1 MNVRTDGTVSR
12 RRFLLGTGLA
22 AGGLLLGGPGC
33 TGVGRSAAAAPPD
46 LAIAFDNPPP
56 SARPGAYWVWVNGQ
70 FDRRQMTREL
80 EDARA
85 KGLSG
90 FEVFDVGTT
99 GRGPDV
105 PAGPTFMGP
114 ESAAAV
120 GHAVR
125 EAGRLGLAMGLIT
138 SSSWN
143 AGGPWV
149 TPAMASKSLYASTTE
164 VRGPAAVDVRLPYPK
179 VPQPKFKGRKGGL
192 DPWPADEMWS
202 RDIAVLAVPAAKEK
216 VIRDLSAVVNLSDRL
231 DKAGRLRWQAPAGAW
246 TVLRIVC
253 TNNRERLRLPS
264 PNSDGYMI
272 DHLDA
277 RATEAHFGHILKRL
291 REHVGDL
298 KASALSYLYLPSY
311 EIRGLTEWTPTF
323 ADEFRRRRGYD
334 PIPFLPVLFGWTLAG
349 DEVAERFDHDR
360 RLTVSDLL
368 IENHYATAAA
378 VCRKAGLELHAEAG
392 GPGKPFLPAHD
403 FPAESLRA
411 LGALDVPRGEFWVRR
426 PPEEND
432 PANVIKEIACAA
444 HIYNRRLVE
453 MESFTGFDHWERGP
467 FDLKPYADRALC
479 AGMNRFV
486 FHTSPHQPPE
496 AGKPGWTYHAGTHMG
511 MTRAWWPMA
520 EPFLAYLARCSAM
533 LQAGRF
539 VGDVCFYYGHDAPRL
554 IANKGFDPRT
564 ESLGRGYD
572 YDYCNTDVLLN
583 RMTVR
588 GSRIAVA
595 DGPDYALLVLP
606 DRDDMPLDVLEQL
619 ERLVRA
625 GATVVGRR
633 PTRSPGLDGGGAATQ
648 HNPDRRAHRTVNLDA
663 WRERDAAVRRLADRL
678 WGDVDGQGVT
688 ERTHGQGT
696 VIQGRPLAAVLRDRG
711 LGPDI
716 AFTAGHEGAEFDWI
730 HRRDG
735 DTDLYFV
742 ANLRRRPE
750 TVDAVFRVTGK
761 QPEIWDPATG
771 ERRLAPVF
779 DAAGNGTRMPLHLPP
794 WGSVFVVFRPGEA
807 GDHVVSFARD
817 GRPLFPLPQD
827 AAAAPADG
835 EADGEAPAAAEPSVE
850 LRADEAGGMEARLR
864 RAGTYTVRTTGGRE
878 ARLTLPADPPVH
890 AVVGPWRV
898 TFQEDRGAPAAVDLE
913 KLISWTD
920 HPDAGVRHF
929 SGIGT
934 YETTVDLPA
943 DLFAAE
949 RRLLL
954 DLGAVGVVAEVHL
967 NGRRL
972 GVVWKPPYR
981 LEATAAA
988 RPGMNRLRVAAANVW
1003 ANRLVGDRGKPPD
1016 QRLTRTCLPD
1026 GALPKTLVPSGLL
1039 GPVRVV
1045 TEVSRRLDRG
1055 AGQAGAGTA

>member
-1 MNVRTDGTVSR
+1 MHARTGGTISR
-12 RRFLLGTGLA
+12 RRFLVGTGLA
-22 AGGLLLGGPGC
+22 AGGLLLVGPGC
-33 TGVGRSAAAAPPD
+33 ARAGRAAAATPPD
-46 LAIAFDNPPP
+46 LAAAFDAPPL

-70 FDRRQMTREL
+70 FDREQMTREL

-99 GRGPDV
+99 GRGPEV

-114 ESAAAV
+114 KSAAAV

-149 TPAMASKSLYASTTE
+149 TPEMASKSLYASTTE
-164 VRGPAAVDVRLPYPK
+164 VRGPAAFDARLPDPK
-179 VPQPKFKGRKGGL
+179 VPQPKFAGRRGGL
-192 DPWPADEMWS
+192 DPWPAGETWS
-202 RDIAVLAVPAAKEK
+202 QEIAVLAVPTAKDK
-216 VIRDLSAVVNLSDRL
+216 VIRDLSAVVNLSGRTD
-231 DKAGRLRWQAPAGAW
+231 AGGRLRWQAPPGEW

-277 RATEAHFGHILKRL
+277 RATEAHFRHILGRL
-291 REHVGDL
+291 RAEVDDL
-298 KASALSYLYLPSY
+298 ERSALSYLYLPSY

-323 ADEFRRRRGYD
+323 AEEFRRRRGYD
-334 PIPFLPVLFGWTLAG
+334 PIPFLPVLFGWTLA
-349 DEVAERFDHDR
+349 DEAVSERFDHDR

-368 IENHYATAAA
+368 IENHYATAAE
-378 VCRKAGLELHAEAG
+378 VCRAAGLELHAEAG

-444 HIYNRRLVE
+444 QIYNRRIVE

-467 FDLKPYADRALC
+467 FDLKPYADRAMG
-479 AGMNRFV
+479 AGTNRFV

-496 AGKPGWTYHAGTHMG
+496 AGRPGWTYHAGTHMG

-520 EPFLAYLARCSAM
+520 EPFLAYLGRCSAM

-564 ESLGRGYD
+564 ESLGPGYD
-572 YDYCNTDVLLN
+572 YDYGNTDVLLR

-588 GSRIAVA
+588 GGRIAVA

-606 DRDDMPLDVLEQL
+606 DRDDMPLKVLERLEQL
-619 ERLVRA
+619 VRE
-625 GATVVGRR
+625 GATIVGRR
-633 PTRSPGLDGGGAATQ
+633 PTRSPGLGSADLAAY
-648 HNPDRRAHRTVNLDA
+648 H
-663 WRERDAAVRRLADRL
+663 ERDTAVRRLARRL
-678 WGDVDGQGVT
+678 WGKVDGQKVT
-688 ERTHGQGT
+688 ERTYGRGK
-696 VIQGRPLAAVLRDRG
+696 VIQGRPLAAILRDRG
-711 LGPDI
+711 LGPDV
-716 AFTAGHEGAEFDWI
+716 AFTAQQDGAAFDWI

-735 DTDLYFV
+735 NADLYFV
-742 ANLRRRPE
+742 ANLRNRPE
-750 TVDAVFRVTGK
+750 TVDAVFRATGK
-761 QPEIWDPATG
+761 RPEVWNPATG
-771 ERRLAPVF
+771 ERRPAAVF
-779 DAAGNGTRMPLHLPP
+779 DAAPDGTRVHLHLAP
-794 WGSVFVVFRPGEA
+794 WGSAFVVFRPGPA
-807 GDHVVSFARD
+807 ADHVVSLAHN
-817 GRPLFPLPQD
+817 GRPLFPLPQE
-827 AAAAPADG
+827 ASLKPADG
-835 EADGEAPAAAEPSVE
+835 EADGKTTAAAEPPVE
-850 LRADEAGGMEARLR
+850 LRAGEAAVMEVRLR
-864 RAGTYTVRTTGGRE
+864 RAGTVTVRTA
-878 ARLTLPADPPVH
+878 ARHQARFVLPADPPVH
-890 AVVGPWRV
+890 EASGPWHV
-898 TFQEDRGAPAAVDLE
+898 TFPDGRGAPPAVDLE
-913 KLISWTD
+913 RLVAWTD

-929 SGIGT
+929 SGVAT

-943 DLFAAE
+943 DLFADD

-954 DLGAVGVVAEVHL
+954 DLGGVGVTAEVHL
-967 NGRRL
+967 NGERL
-972 GVVWKPPYR
+972 GIVWKPPYR
-981 LEATAAA
+981 LDATAAA
-988 RPGMNRLRVAAANVW
+988 RPGPNRLRVAVANVW
-1003 ANRLVGDRGKPPD
+1003 ANRLVGDRGRP
-1016 QRLTRTCLPD
+1016 RERRFTRTCLPD
-1026 GALPKTLVPSGLL
+1026 GALPKDLVPSGLL
-1039 GPVRVV
+1039 GPVRFVV
-1045 TEVSRRLDRG
+1045 EVCRQMDLV
-1055 AGQAGAGTA
+1055 

>member
-1 MNVRTDGTVSR
+1 MDARTVGTLSR
-12 RRFLLGTGLA
+12 RRFLVSTGLA
-22 AGGLLLGGPGC
+22 AGGLILGGPGC
-33 TGVGRSAAAAPPD
+33 TRAGRSAAAAPPD
-46 LAIAFDNPPP
+46 LAAAFDAPPL

-70 FDRRQMTREL
+70 FDRKQMTREL

-99 GRGPDV
+99 GRRPPV
-105 PAGPTFMGP
+105 PAGPPFMGP

-149 TPAMASKSLYASTTE
+149 TPEMASKSLYASTTE
-164 VRGPAAVDVRLPYPK
+164 VRGPAAFDTRLPDPK
-179 VPQPKFKGRKGGL
+179 VPQPKFAGRRGGL
-192 DPWPADEMWS
+192 DPWPAGETWS
-202 RDIAVLAVPAAKEK
+202 QETAVLAVPTAKDK
-216 VIRDLSAVVNLSDRL
+216 VIRDLSAVVDLSDRT
-231 DKAGRLRWQAPAGAW
+231 DSGGRLRWQAPAGEW

-277 RATEAHFGHILKRL
+277 RATEAHFRHILGRL
-291 REHVGDL
+291 RAEVDDL
-298 KASALSYLYLPSY
+298 EASALSYLYLPSY
-311 EIRGLTEWTPTF
+311 EIRGLTEWTPSF
-323 ADEFRRRRGYD
+323 AEEFRRRRGYD
-334 PIPFLPVLFGWTLAG
+334 PIPFLPVLFGWTLA
-349 DEVAERFDHDR
+349 DEAVSERFDHDR

-368 IENHYATAAA
+368 IENHYATAAE
-378 VCRKAGLELHAEAG
+378 VCRAAGLELHAEAG

-411 LGALDVPRGEFWVRR
+411 LGVLDVPRGEFWVRR

-444 HIYNRRLVE
+444 HIYNRRIVE

-496 AGKPGWTYHAGTHMG
+496 AGRPGWTYHAGTHMG

-520 EPFLAYLARCSAM
+520 EPFIAYLARCSAL

-539 VGDVCFYYGHDAPRL
+539 VGDVCFYYGHEAPRL

-564 ESLGRGYD
+564 ESLGPGYD

-588 GSRIAVA
+588 GGRITVA

-606 DRDDMPLDVLEQL
+606 DRDDMPLKVLERLEQL
-619 ERLVRA
+619 VRE
-625 GATVVGRR
+625 GATIVGRR
-633 PTRSPGLDGGGAATQ
+633 PTRSPGLGSADTNAY
-648 HNPDRRAHRTVNLDA
+648 
-663 WRERDAAVRRLADRL
+663 RERDAAVRRLADRL
-678 WGDVDGQGVT
+678 WGDVDGRQVT
-688 ERTHGQGT
+688 ERTCGRGM
-696 VIQGRPLAAVLRDRG
+696 VVQGRPLAEILRDRG
-711 LGPDI
+711 LGPDV
-716 AFTAGHEGAEFDWI
+716 AFTARREGAEFDWI
-730 HRRDG
+730 HRRAG
-735 DTDLYFV
+735 ETDLYFV
-742 ANLRRRPE
+742 ANLRNRPE

-761 QPEIWDPATG
+761 RPEVWDPATG
-771 ERRLAPVF
+771 ERRP
-779 DAAGNGTRMPLHLPP
+779 AAVYDTVADGTRVRLDLPP
-794 WGSVFVVFRPGEA
+794 WGAAFVVFRPGQA
-807 GDHVVSFARD
+807 ADHVVALARD
-817 GRPLFPLPQD
+817 GRPLFPVAEG
-827 AAAAPADG
+827 AAGGETNTEASAPT
-835 EADGEAPAAAEPSVE
+835 EPSIE
-850 LRADEAGGMEARLR
+850 IRSDEAGVMEARLR
-864 RAGTYTVRTTGGRE
+864 RAGTYTVRTAARHE
-878 ARLTLPADPPVH
+878 ARFTLPADPPVH
-890 AVVGPWRV
+890 AVGGPWHV
-898 TFQEDRGAPAAVDLE
+898 TFPEGRGAPPAVDLP
-913 KLISWTD
+913 KLISWTE

-929 SGIGT
+929 SGIAT
-934 YETTVDLPA
+934 YERTVDLPA
-943 DLFAAE
+943 DLFADD

-954 DLGAVGVVAEVHL
+954 DLGGVGVTAEVHL

-972 GVVWKPPYR
+972 GIVWRPPYR
-981 LEATAAA
+981 LDVTGIA
-988 RPGMNRLRVAAANVW
+988 RPGANRLRMAVANVW
-1003 ANRLVGDRGKPPD
+1003 ANRLIGDRGKSRD

-1026 GALPKTLVPSGLL
+1026 GALPKGLVPSGLM
-1039 GPVRVV
+1039 GPVRIV
-1045 TEVSRRLDRG
+1045 TEARRRLGLHATPSGPDIR
-1055 AGQAGAGTA
+1055 